1 MISSLSLSFSQEE
14 HGHLVLLG
22 IFDSVDDTV
31 LVSKIILSVR
41 HQQQQHFKIDF
52 NFLISLFLRKSFLL
66 LKSCVKTN
74 MAAVSSSTSSVLVP
88 LNTSLN
94 NSFNC

>member
-1 MISSLSLSFSQEE
+1 MYVKSLKGYVVKICKVSRRIIVVYMISFLSLSLSQEE

-41 HQQQQHFKIDF
+41 HQQQQYFIIDF
-52 NFLISLFLRKSFLL
+52 
-66 LKSCVKTN
+66 
-74 MAAVSSSTSSVLVP
+74 
-88 LNTSLN
+88 
-94 NSFNC
+94 

>member
-1 MISSLSLSFSQEE
+1 MYVKSLKGYVVKICKVRRRIIVAYMISSLSLSFSQEE

-41 HQQQQHFKIDF
+41 HQQ
-52 NFLISLFLRKSFLL
+52 
-66 LKSCVKTN
+66 
-74 MAAVSSSTSSVLVP
+74 
-88 LNTSLN
+88 
-94 NSFNC
+94 